1 MLALNKEAEAMK
13 TLTII
18 CAIILTLVAVV
29 AFVTSALAGSIVG
42 TIFAFFCMGAC
53 VLAIDGLLTSI

>member
-1 MLALNKEAEAMK
+1 MNKEAEAMK
-13 TLTII
+13 ILTII
-18 CAIILTLVAVV
+18 CAVILTLVAVV

>member
-1 MLALNKEAEAMK
+1 MK
-13 TLTII
+13 ILTII
-18 CAIILTLVAVV
+18 CAVILTLVAVV